1 MHCAL
6 AAVFTQVPSY
16 STEMLSTSLH
26 RSSRRSDIFGALI
39 PNRDIL
45 SLLKL
50 VRKAKRDET
59 LLGKIRG

>member
-6 AAVFTQVPSY
+6 AAVFTQVPNY
-16 STEMLSTSLH
+16 STEMLSMPSH
-26 RSSRRSDIFGALI
+26 SRRSDIFGALI

-45 SLLKL
+45 SLLNL

>member
-6 AAVFTQVPSY
+6 AAVFTQVPNY
-16 STEMLSTSLH
+16 STERLSVSSH
-26 RSSRRSDIFGALI
+26 SRRSDIFGALI
-39 PNRDIL
+39 PNRDLL